1 MHQLTCQLEQI
12 SRIFFCVCSA
22 RKGPRGTP
30 CAIET
35 PVGWSLIGFSISPSH
50 SSDCEVNFVC
60 TTNGPVHETI
70 ERMWESELQV
80 GTSVFDTPNSK
91 EDLIAQETMQ
101 SSISK
106 VNGHYQFP
114 LLWKVKGKFMLSNN
128 ISLAQKRMFSLKRR
142 LLNDDSLRQKYAEVI
157 NTYVT
162 KNNARI
168 VPQEKPEGK
177 RNMTWYLPQHPVV
190 HVHKPEKVRVVFDC
204 AARYNGR
211 SLNDALMSGPPLM
224 TTLVGVLI
232 RFREERIA
240 LVGDIEAM
248 FHQVKVDSAHADA
261 LRFLWWKYGKLN
273 EEPVIYQMLVHLFG
287 ATSSPS
293 CANFCLRHTANE
305 FGHLYH
311 PTISKVV
318 DRNFYVDDCLI
329 SFPSRSCLGKNTAKR
344 NACSKKISFEKM
356 NCQQCKT
363 LDNIPIAKQS
373 TKAGYSLDD
382 SANQRVL
389 GVQWILKQDCFTF
402 KKGAPGRV
410 FSQL

>member
-1 MHQLTCQLEQI
+1 M
-12 SRIFFCVCSA
+12 
-22 RKGPRGTP
+22 
-30 CAIET
+30 
-35 PVGWSLIGFSISPSH
+35 
-50 SSDCEVNFVC
+50 C

-91 EDLIAQETMQ
+91 EDFIAQETMQ

-106 VNGHYQFP
+106 VNGHYQLP
-114 LLWKVKGKFMLSNN
+114 LLWKVKGNFMLSNN
-128 ISLAQKRMFSLKRR
+128 ISSAQKRMFNLKRR
-142 LLNDDSLRQKYAEVI
+142 LLNDDSLGQKYAEVI

-190 HVHKPEKVRVVFDC
+190 NVHKPEKVRVVFDC
-204 AARYNGR
+204 VAWYNGR
-211 SLNDALMSGPPLM
+211 SLNDALMSEPPLM

-232 RFREERIA
+232 RSREERIA

-273 EEPVIYQMLVHLFG
+273 EEPVIYQILVHLFG
-287 ATSSPS
+287 APSSPS

-318 DRNFYVDDCLI
+318 HRNFYVDDCLI

-344 NACSKKISFEKM
+344 NAFSKKISFEKM
-356 NCQQCKT
+356 KC
-363 LDNIPIAKQS
+363 
-373 TKAGYSLDD
+373 
-382 SANQRVL
+382 
-389 GVQWILKQDCFTF
+389 
-402 KKGAPGRV
+402 
-410 FSQL
+410 